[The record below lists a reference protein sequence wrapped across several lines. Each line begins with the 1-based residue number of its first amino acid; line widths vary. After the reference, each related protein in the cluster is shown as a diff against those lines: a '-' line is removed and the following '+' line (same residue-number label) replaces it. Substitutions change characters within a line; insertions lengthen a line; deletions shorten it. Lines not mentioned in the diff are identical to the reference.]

1 MDDHDNTSEEVASAR
16 GTKSVSDLESE
27 MEVPEHD
34 AAWLMPINATWRPMP
49 SPPCHCSRTSSVHLG
64 HIPRDD

>member
-1 MDDHDNTSEEVASAR
+1 MDDHGNTSEEATSAR
-16 GTKSVSDLESE
+16 GTKSASDLESE

-34 AAWLMPINATWRPMP
+34 AAPINVAWRPMP
-49 SPPCHCSRTSSVHLG
+49 PPPCRCSGTSSVRLG